1 MKALFGMILVLFRGS
16 QQNPSHLFQ
25 IGVLHLHT
33 KIPLTLPFSPPSLP
47 PFSLSLSSSFSS
59 QIFLLSSDRM
69 KAPALAHTQW
79 LFRPGRTHVRACV
92 CWPISF
98 VVVSVDKH
106 EVEAAAAAEEK
117 KKHTTHSL
125 SLPPSLSLSHSHVKG
140 GRESLQHLP
149 ARLSR
154 SFFFLDG
161 GCQSFNQSVSAPVY
175 FSLYLAQPP
184 TNLSGLAISRG
195 YETDRLLSEFEMLVR

>member
-33 KIPLTLPFSPPSLP
+33 KIPLTLPFSPLSLP

-69 KAPALAHTQW
+69 KAPPHAHTHW

-117 KKHTTHSL
+117 KIHTTHSL
-125 SLPPSLSLSHSHVKG
+125 SLPPSLSLSHTWRKEERASNIYLRVYHVAF
-140 GRESLQHLP
+140 SSSMAA
-149 ARLSR
+149 ARVLISR
-154 SFFFLDG
+154 SLLLFI
-161 GCQSFNQSVSAPVY
+161 
-175 FSLYLAQPP
+175 SL
-184 TNLSGLAISRG
+184 SISRNHQQTCRDLRSP
-195 YETDRLLSEFEMLVR
+195 EEMRQIDY